1 MKGKSICSADHI
13 IGYNES
19 VTAKSERND
28 CVVRA
33 VASTFGLKYDTAH
46 KFVAEEFSRQPRK
59 GTFVT
64 TRKLSN
70 RNNILG
76 TKYKIIPKPDLKYPG
91 SSRHQMNGGKPTEIT
106 LSIFLEKYPK
116 GKYLIIVKRHA
127 FSIIDGVVIGNSN
140 DGSRLR
146 AKIQFAL
153 KVEE

>member
-1 MKGKSICSADHI
+1 MKSICSADHI

-46 KFVAEEFSRQPRK
+46 KFVADEFGRQPSK
-59 GTFVT
+59 GTFGT
-64 TRKLSN
+64 AIKLSN
-70 RNNILG
+70 RDNILG
-76 TKYKIIPKPDLKYPG
+76 TKYKIIPKQDLKYPG
-91 SSRHQMNGGKPTEIT
+91 SARHQMNGGKPTEIT
-106 LSIFLEKYPK
+106 LNIFLEKYPK
-116 GKYLIIVKRHA
+116 GKYLVIKKGHA

-146 AKIQFAL
+146 AKILFAL

>member
-1 MKGKSICSADHI
+1 MKSICSADHI

-33 VASTFGLKYDTAH
+33 VASTFNLKYDTAH
-46 KFVAEEFSRQPRK
+46 KFVADEFGRKPRK
-59 GTFVT
+59 GTFGT
-64 TRKLSN
+64 AIKLSN
-70 RNNILG
+70 RDNILG
-76 TKYKIIPKPDLKYPG
+76 TKYKIIPKQDLKYPG

-106 LSIFLEKYPK
+106 LNIFLEKYPK
-116 GKYLIIVKRHA
+116 GKYLVIKKGHA
-127 FSIIDGVVIGNSN
+127 FSIIDSVVIGNSN

-146 AKIQFAL
+146 TKILFAL

>member
-59 GTFVT
+59 GTFAT

>member
-1 MKGKSICSADHI
+1 MKSICSANHI

-46 KFVAEEFSRQPRK
+46 KFVAEEFDRQPRK
-59 GTFVT
+59 GTFRT
-64 TRKLSN
+64 SLKLSN
-70 RNNILG
+70 RDNILG
-76 TKYKIIPKPDLKYPG
+76 TKYKIIPKQALKYPG
-91 SSRHQMNGGKPTEIT
+91 SARHQMNGGGPTEIT
-106 LSIFLEKYPK
+106 LNIFLEKYPK

-127 FSIIDGVVIGNSN
+127 FSIIDGVVIGNPS
-140 DGSRLR
+140 DGNRLR
-146 AKIQFAL
+146 AKILFVL

>member
-1 MKGKSICSADHI
+1 MKSICSADHI

-46 KFVAEEFSRQPRK
+46 KFVAEEFDRQPRK
-59 GTFVT
+59 GTFRTAV
-64 TRKLSN
+64 KLSN
-70 RNNILG
+70 RDNILG
-76 TKYKIIPKPDLKYPG
+76 TKYKIIPKQDLKYPG
-91 SSRHQMNGGKPTEIT
+91 SARHQMNGGGPTAIT
-106 LSIFLEKYPK
+106 LNIFLEKYPK
-116 GKYLIIVKRHA
+116 GKYLVIKKRHA
-127 FSIIDGVVIGNSN
+127 FSIIDGVVIGNSS

-146 AKIQFAL
+146 AKILFAL